1 MNVVTDLIKGISV
14 PQMVKVRQ
22 NYDRTHIPEEEIPGV
37 IRAQLDRED
46 ILGKLKPGMRVAL
59 TCGSRGIHHYALMV
73 KTMVDMIKEKGAE
86 PFIVGAMGSHGGAT
100 KEGQAQILH
109 DYGIT
114 EEAMGCPVHCE
125 MDTVQVGECEEFGTK
140 VRIDKNAAESD
151 AILLFNRVKIHTSFH
166 GPYESGLMKMMG
178 IGLGKQPGA
187 EIIHSVDPALMHRV
201 VEEHG
206 KIVLANAPVIGGLA
220 VVENAFDDTWK
231 LVGMNPEQ
239 IVKDEP
245 ALLLEAKA
253 QFATLL
259 FDSCDILV
267 VDKIGK
273 NISGDGMD
281 PNVTGRFA
289 TDIQGGI
296 KAGRIVVL
304 DLTDE
309 THGNAQGIGNADVT
323 TLRLDRKMSREMTYP
338 TAVTNKFLG
347 LDKLPMVMDNDRE
360 AIQLAMQSCYTDD
373 PSSLRII
380 RVPDTAHLE
389 HIEVSVG
396 MLEEVKKNPRV
407 EIESEP
413 FDWGFGEDGNLW

>member
-1 MNVVTDLIKGISV
+1 MNVVSELISGIKV
-14 PQMVKVRQ
+14 PKMAKVRQ
-22 NYDRTHIPEEEIPGV
+22 NYDRTHIPEEEIPSR
-37 IRAQLDRED
+37 IREQLDRED
-46 ILGKLKPGMRVAL
+46 ILGKLKPGMRVAV
-59 TCGSRGIHHYALMV
+59 TCGSRGIHHYALM
-73 KTMVDMIKEKGAE
+73 TRTIVDLIREHGAS

-100 KEGQAQILH
+100 EEGQKQILA

-114 EEAMGCPVHCE
+114 PESMDCPVHCE
-125 MDTVQVGECEEFGTK
+125 MDTVKIGSCEAFGTD
-140 VRIDKNAAESD
+140 VRIDKNAAEAD

-187 EIIHSVDPALMHRV
+187 EIIHSVDPAIMHRV

-206 KIVLANAPVIGGLA
+206 KVVLANAPVIGGLA

-231 LVGMNPEQ
+231 LAGLNPEQ
-239 IVKDEP
+239 IISEEP
-245 ALLLEAKA
+245 KLLLEAKE
-253 QFATLL
+253 QFATLM
-259 FDSCDILV
+259 FDDCDILV

-296 KAGRIVVL
+296 RAGRIVVL

-323 TLRLDRKMSREMTYP
+323 TLRLDRRMSREMTYP
-338 TAVTNKFLG
+338 TAVTNKFLC

-360 AIQLAMQSCYTDD
+360 AIQLAMQSCYTGDF
-373 PSSLRII
+373 SGLRII
-380 RVPDTAHLE
+380 RIPDTAHLE
-389 HIEVSVG
+389 EIEVSEA
-396 MLEEVKKNPRV
+396 MLEEVKNNPKL
-407 EIESEP
+407 EILSP
-413 FDWGFGEDGNLW
+413 PADWGFDEDGNLW

>member
-1 MNVVTDLIKGISV
+1 MQVVTNLIKDIPI
-14 PQMVKVRQ
+14 PQMMKVRQ
-22 NYDRTHIPEEEIPGV
+22 IYDRTCIAPEEIPGI
-37 IRAQLDRED
+37 IREQLDRED
-46 ILGKLKPGMRVAL
+46 ILGKLKPGMKVAL
-59 TCGSRGIHHYALMV
+59 TCGSRGIRNYALMA
-73 KTMVDMIKEKGAE
+73 KTIVDLIKEKGAE

-100 KEGQAQILH
+100 EEGQRQILT

-114 EEAMGCPVHCE
+114 EEAMGCPVKCQ
-125 MDTVQVGECEEFGTK
+125 MDTTLIGTCAEFGTE
-140 VRIDKNAAESD
+140 VRIDKNAAEAD

-178 IGLGKQPGA
+178 IGLGKQHGA
-187 EIIHSVDPALMHRV
+187 GIIHSIDTSLMHRV

-206 KIVLANAPVIGGLA
+206 KVVLANAPVIGGLA

-231 LVGMNPEQ
+231 LAGMNPQQ
-239 IVKDEP
+239 IVEDEP
-245 ALLLEAKA
+245 ALLLEAKE

-259 FDSCDILV
+259 FDKCDVLI

-289 TDIQGGI
+289 TDIEGGI
-296 KAGRIVVL
+296 KAGNIAVL

-323 TLRLDRKMSREMTYP
+323 TLRLDRKMKREMTYP
-338 TAVTNKFLG
+338 TAVTNKFLC

-360 AIQLAMQSCYTDD
+360 AIQLAICACYETDM
-373 PSSLRII
+373 SKLEVI
-380 RVPDTAHLE
+380 RVRDTAHLE
-389 HIEVSVG
+389 EIEVSVS
-396 MLEEVKKNPRV
+396 MLEQVKKNPRL
-407 EIESEP
+407 EILSEP
-413 FDWGFGEDGNLW
+413 YDWEFNEEGNLW

>member
-1 MNVVTDLIKGISV
+1 MQVVTDLIKDIPV
-14 PQMVKVRQ
+14 PRMVKVRQ
-22 NYDRTHIPEEEIPGV
+22 IYDRTCIAPEEVPAI
-37 IRAQLDRED
+37 IREQLDRED
-46 ILGKLKPGMRVAL
+46 ILGKLKPGMKVAL
-59 TCGSRGIHHYALMV
+59 TCGSRGIRNYALMAR
-73 KTMVDMIKEKGAE
+73 TIVDLIKEKGAE

-100 KEGQAQILH
+100 EEGQRQILT

-114 EEAMGCPVHCE
+114 EEAMGCPVKCQ
-125 MDTVQVGECEEFGTK
+125 MDTVLIGTCEEFGTE
-140 VRIDKNAAESD
+140 VRIDKNAAEAD

-178 IGLGKQPGA
+178 IGLGKQHGA
-187 EIIHSVDPALMHRV
+187 GIIHSIDTALMHRV

-206 KIVLANAPVIGGLA
+206 KVVLKNAPVIGGLA

-231 LVGMNPEQ
+231 LAGMNPQQ
-239 IVKDEP
+239 IVDDEP
-245 ALLLEAKA
+245 ALLDEARE

-259 FDSCDILV
+259 FDKCDVLI

-289 TDIQGGI
+289 TDIKGGI
-296 KAGRIVVL
+296 KAGNIAVL

-323 TLRLDRKMSREMTYP
+323 TLRLDRKMKREMTYP
-338 TAVTNKFLG
+338 TAVTNKFLC

-360 AIQLAMQSCYTDD
+360 AIQLAMCACYETDMSKLD
-373 PSSLRII
+373 II
-380 RVPDTAHLE
+380 RVHDTAHLE
-389 HIEVSVG
+389 YIEVSVS
-396 MLEEVKKNPRV
+396 MLEQVKNNPRL
-407 EIESEP
+407 EILSEP
-413 FDWGFGEDGNLW
+413 YDWEFNEEGNLW